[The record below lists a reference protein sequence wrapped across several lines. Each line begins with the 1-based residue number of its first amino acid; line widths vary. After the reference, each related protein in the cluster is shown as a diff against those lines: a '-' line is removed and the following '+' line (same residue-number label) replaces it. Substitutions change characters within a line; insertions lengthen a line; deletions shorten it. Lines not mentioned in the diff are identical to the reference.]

1 MCIVIVKE
9 LNKEYF
15 TTIKR
20 FVYVSVIIKLN
31 FENPKTGSIS
41 ENKKNK
47 KNKKSIFKFM
57 SVLVLIK
64 LRFLHKNTPYV
75 SSPDMWSFMKFKNR

>member
-20 FVYVSVIIKLN
+20 FVYMSVIIKLN
-31 FENPKTGSIS
+31 FENPKLD
-41 ENKKNK
+41 E
-47 KNKKSIFKFM
+47 F
-57 SVLVLIK
+57 
-64 LRFLHKNTPYV
+64 
-75 SSPDMWSFMKFKNR
+75 